1 MGQKVHPVGF
11 RLGVIKK
18 HKALWYAKGKSYK
31 ENLIEDLKVR
41 DFIKD
46 RLRFSSIS
54 KVDLER
60 SAQNFVVNI
69 HTSRPG
75 IIIGKKGEEIESL
88 KKDIENVNSIQG
100 RLDTAIDKLTDVST
114 SIKSMLA
121 VHEEKI
127 QRQEQVD
134 DIIFRKIKD
143 RDSEIDEIFRD
154 LQREM
159 DQVEKRLLV
168 EIKALRND
176 IGGRVG
182 VLEKY
187 RWIILGGFIAI
198 GWILSKNFKFIMQ
211 MMSGTGIS

>member
-1 MGQKVHPVGF
+1 MPEEHTDIRVE
-11 RLGVIKK
+11 L
-18 HKALWYAKGKSYK
+18 AT
-31 ENLIEDLKVR
+31 LKQE
-41 DFIKD
+41 
-46 RLRFSSIS
+46 L
-54 KVDLER
+54 
-60 SAQNFVVNI
+60 
-69 HTSRPG
+69 
-75 IIIGKKGEEIESL
+75 
-88 KKDIENVNSIQG
+88 ENVNSIQG

-143 RDSEIDEIFRD
+143 RDSEIDEVFRD

-159 DQVEKRLLV
+159 DQVEKRLLN
-168 EIKALRND
+168 EIRSLRND
-176 IGGRVG
+176 ISGRVG

-187 RWIILGGFIAI
+187 RWIILGGFLAI

-211 MMSGTGIS
+211 MMSGTGL